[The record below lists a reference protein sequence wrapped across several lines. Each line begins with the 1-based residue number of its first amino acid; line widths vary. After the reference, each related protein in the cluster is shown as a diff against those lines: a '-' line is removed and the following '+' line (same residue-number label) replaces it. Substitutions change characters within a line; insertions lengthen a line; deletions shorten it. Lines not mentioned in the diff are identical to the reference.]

1 MSNYYLVPSPDTSS
15 STPSTISDIVSNQ
28 EQSNFLM
35 QLLEIIEIKDSTII
49 RYSSCDWYL
58 HIWLLGFKLTYYNY
72 FTILHSW

>member
-49 RYSSCDWYL
+49 RYSSCD
-58 HIWLLGFKLTYYNY
+58 
-72 FTILHSW
+72 